1 MPDSKL
7 INTPKQ
13 KWILTKIFGFYPLH
27 LVTLLLFS
35 PIFLYADISYNG
47 VPTTIF
53 HGILS
58 LTMTQAWFPMHAEV
72 WNAPTWFLSALAFCM
87 ALFPYCL
94 PSIIALDK
102 AALAKTAWWV
112 WIIYLL
118 PKIGYLYDFNA
129 WKIVE
134 GVTAPKAHPNLAI
147 FNSLRFSPV
156 NAVAE
161 VLLGVLAC
169 RIVMLDNDE
178 KPHRTNALST
188 FVPLALM
195 LGLMGL
201 RANDTIIMSDMVM
214 RGFLFIPLFL
224 RFLMAMHRNTVKKV
238 PDPILSVLNNRFLI
252 ALGGLSF
259 PIFIVHGPVGQ
270 LFFKKIIAK
279 QIWGNVLMGPESF
292 AAYMAT
298 TIGLAWILQKT
309 FLSSSAVQSWSKNS
323 VEKLSKWF

>member
-279 QIWGNVLMGPESF
+279 QIWGKVLMGPESF